1 MHIIYMLSFFK
12 QVGVCFSLQGQIA
25 KGNRCCLYFSI
36 LVFRVSEG
44 HRPRKMGLDALKKQK
59 MIKDDMKISTCRHI
73 DAILSH
79 LIHVDSPA
87 LNIVSFML
95 HAGDLQRP

>member
-1 MHIIYMLSFFK
+1 
-12 QVGVCFSLQGQIA
+12 
-25 KGNRCCLYFSI
+25 
-36 LVFRVSEG
+36 
-44 HRPRKMGLDALKKQK
+44 MGLDALKKQK